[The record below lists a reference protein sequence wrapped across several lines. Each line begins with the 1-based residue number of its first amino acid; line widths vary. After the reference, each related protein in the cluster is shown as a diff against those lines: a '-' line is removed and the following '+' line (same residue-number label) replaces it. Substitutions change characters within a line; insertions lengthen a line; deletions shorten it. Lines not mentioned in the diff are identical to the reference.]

1 MGFKRPCSG
10 RGTQLVLRY
19 QLSCPK
25 VIAESW
31 SGALQAAVQELMS
44 TQADSP
50 FLAEKLQLAGVAES
64 PPSSADKCGHSMSR
78 RKRFMIREAT
88 GEEGITHLVR
98 SASLATTI
106 KRCLACAIPR
116 RTARN
121 GAGTA
126 LSGEAGMIEVII
138 DTCMTNRCPWH
149 TPALGRDGVS
159 YRNSAVSVALNLR
172 FNTSSTCG
180 LHCLTASRRCTIH
193 VHVSTILYLLRY
205 LLTDV
210 PPG

>member
-1 MGFKRPCSG
+1 MRPNSG
-10 RGTQLVLRY
+10 TGTQLVLRI

-25 VIAESW
+25 VIVESW
-31 SGALQAAVQELMS
+31 RGALQAAVQELMP

-50 FLAEKLQLAGVAES
+50 FLAEKQQLAGVAES
-64 PPSSADKCGHSMSR
+64 PPSSADKCGHSKSR
-78 RKRFMIREAT
+78 RKQIIIREAT
-88 GEEGITHLVR
+88 GQEDITHLVR

-126 LSGEAGMIEVII
+126 LSCEAGMIEAIT
-138 DTCMTNRCPWH
+138 DTCMTDRCPWH
-149 TPALGRDGVS
+149 TPAVGRDGVS
-159 YRNSAVSVALNLR
+159 YRSSAVSVALNLR
-172 FNTSSTCG
+172 FNTSSSCG

-193 VHVSTILYLLRY
+193 VSTILYLLRY
-205 LLTDV
+205 LLTDG